1 MPRNLQDW
9 LDMLLVLLLTAVMLT
24 AVLWGV

>member
-9 LDMLLVLLLTAVMLT
+9 LDMLLILMLTAVIMT